1 MNEWFS
7 SLSGFEQ
14 VYWGIALIA
23 SVFFVIV
30 LISTVLGGGAED
42 FDGDVDADIDGDTG
56 IGFQFFTFKNMVGFF
71 TIFGW
76 SGIAFIDAGFSKG
89 MVVLLSS
96 LCGLAMMFVM
106 AFMIYQINKLV
117 SSGTLKIKNAIG
129 LIGEVYLTIGAGRS
143 RIGKVQITVQGSL
156 RELEAITDHS
166 EDLPQATV
174 VRVTDTTANG
184 ILIVE
189 PFKTQA

>member
-23 SVFFVIV
+23 SVFFLFV
-30 LISTVLGGGAED
+30 LVSTIMGGDAGEM
-42 FDGDVDADIDGDTG
+42 DGDVDADIEGDTG
-56 IGFQFFTFKNMVGFF
+56 IGFQFFTFKNLVGFF

-76 SGIAFIDAGFSKG
+76 SGIAFLDAGLSKG
-89 MVVLLSS
+89 MVVLLSA

-106 AFMIYQINKLV
+106 AFLIYQINKLV
-117 SSGTLKIKNAIG
+117 SSGTLKISNAVG
-129 LIGEVYLTIGAGRS
+129 LIGEVYLTVGKSRS

-156 RELEAITDHS
+156 RELEALTDHP
-166 EDLPQATV
+166 EDLTQTTV
-174 VRVTDTTANG
+174 VRVTQTTANG

-189 PFKTQA
+189 PLNSNS